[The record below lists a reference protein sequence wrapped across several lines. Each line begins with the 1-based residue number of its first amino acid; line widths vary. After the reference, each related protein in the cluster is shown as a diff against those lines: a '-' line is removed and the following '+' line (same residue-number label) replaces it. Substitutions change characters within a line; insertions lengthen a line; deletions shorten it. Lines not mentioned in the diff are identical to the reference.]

1 MLDAGRKQELLDEL
15 RYDLEKHIR
24 KQELI
29 QEFIYNTCHT
39 DEEITFI
46 QDCEWWVSV
55 VGDD

>member
-1 MLDAGRKQELLDEL
+1 MLDSARKQELIDEL
-15 RYDLEKHIR
+15 RYDLESYIR

-39 DEEITFI
+39 DEEIAFV
-46 QDCEWWVSV
+46 QGCEWWVSI